1 MATNKEKP
9 LQNVASNTPLK
20 KERLWTKD
28 FIVVTL
34 INFIILVNYFMLM
47 VTMTSYTMDVY
58 AAPEVVA
65 AFCASIFIVGAL
77 VSRVITGALMVRFG
91 RKRILLIG
99 AVCDVIFTALYLVGG
114 ALPMLFALRF
124 LHGFFY
130 GMCSTAVGTIVT
142 AIVPSSR
149 KGEGVGYYMLS
160 VTLGSALGP
169 SLGIAIANNFS
180 FSLLLVL
187 DTFIAVLALIASIIL
202 KVPEVDKSAVRKT
215 DATDAAANTDD
226 AAQSVG
232 ANANGATP
240 STTNKPTPAKRT
252 SWINRIF
259 EVSAL
264 PISVVAGLIFFG
276 YSALLT
282 FLDPYAAE
290 MDLTQAASF
299 FFVVYAIIMFVTRP
313 FTGRSFDSRGAN
325 SVMIPA
331 FISFAV
337 GMVLLGLTQN
347 AWMLLISPLFLGFG
361 VGTIQSSGLAIAVLK
376 LPDERL
382 SLANSTFY
390 MMLDAGVGIGPL
402 LLGAVVPLIGYP
414 ALYFGMALVGLL
426 AMVLYLVIIPKRKR
440 SKV

>member
-1 MATNKEKP
+1 MSQPETSKP
-9 LQNVASNTPLK
+9 K

-99 AVCDVIFTALYLVGG
+99 AVCDVLFTALYLVGS
-114 ALPMLFALRF
+114 ALPVLFALRF

-187 DTFIAVLALIASIIL
+187 DTFIAVLALISAVIL
-202 KVPEVDKSAVRKT
+202 KVPEVTNPLWMKQILPIQLPTLTMPRK
-215 DATDAAANTDD
+215 
-226 AAQSVG
+226 VL
-232 ANANGATP
+232 P
-240 STTNKPTPAKRT
+240 PTSPHPP
-252 SWINRIF
+252 
-259 EVSAL
+259 SAL
-264 PISVVAGLIFFG
+264 RGLIVSLRF
-276 YSALLT
+276 LL
-282 FLDPYAAE
+282 
-290 MDLTQAASF
+290 
-299 FFVVYAIIMFVTRP
+299 
-313 FTGRSFDSRGAN
+313 SRY
-325 SVMIPA
+325 
-331 FISFAV
+331 
-337 GMVLLGLTQN
+337 
-347 AWMLLISPLFLGFG
+347 PLWL
-361 VGTIQSSGLAIAVLK
+361 
-376 LPDERL
+376 
-382 SLANSTFY
+382 
-390 MMLDAGVGIGPL
+390 
-402 LLGAVVPLIGYP
+402 
-414 ALYFGMALVGLL
+414 
-426 AMVLYLVIIPKRKR
+426 VLYSLGIRRYLR
-440 SKV
+440 S

>member
-1 MATNKEKP
+1 MSQPETSKP
-9 LQNVASNTPLK
+9 K

-99 AVCDVIFTALYLVGG
+99 AVCDVLFTALYLVGS
-114 ALPMLFALRF
+114 ALPVLFALRF

-187 DTFIAVLALIASIIL
+187 DTFIAVLALISAVIL
-202 KVPEVDKSAVRKT
+202 KVPEVDKSAVDET
-215 DATDAAANTDD
+215 NIADTAANTDD
-226 AAQSVG
+226 AAQSV
-232 ANANGATP
+232 AA
-240 STTNKPTPAKRT
+240 NKPTPAKRT

-264 PISVVAGLIFFG
+264 PISIVAGLIFFG

-290 MDLTQAASF
+290 LDLIQAASF

-313 FTGRSFDSRGAN
+313 FTGRSFDNRGAN

-426 AMVLYLVIIPKRKR
+426 AMVVYLTIVPKRKR
-440 SKV
+440 SKE